1 MLTSLLLPVIEY
13 IFLGISSHEKVVFF
27 TIDVCSVITL
37 EMLNNC
43 FQQLSLVILL
53 AEVSS

>member
-37 EMLNNC
+37 EILNNS
-43 FQQLSLVILL
+43 FATIITSNTT
-53 AEVSS
+53 SRSW